1 MTKEASNG
9 GLYLGSKTKNLAFSH
24 FTEFSSF
31 GDNSLNKKEKSK
43 LYRNEM
49 TLNLKKQNINFD
61 NPNLDDVQTNQK
73 YFIDVCAGA
82 GGLSLGFMIQK
93 FKPMLLN
100 DVDKNCVET
109 LKLNHPYTNI
119 YHGKMKRLI

>member
-1 MTKEASNG
+1 
-9 GLYLGSKTKNLAFSH
+9 
-24 FTEFSSF
+24 
-31 GDNSLNKKEKSK
+31 
-43 LYRNEM
+43 M

-119 YHGKMKRLI
+119 YHGKMETLNLEKYQNSNLDVLMTGIPCQPFSTAGNQKGFKDSRESKFKVSISMQCR